1 MNPRGSGLL
10 FGPDASEWFLRRN
23 GLKLI
28 IRSHEGP
35 EARVGRCALKHRLA
49 RDGTITHGYF
59 VRLRAGKTWRGCRM
73 ATVLTTTR
81 LKVCAAPTVC
91 HWCMQWWVQAM

>member
-1 MNPRGSGLL
+1 MTVAQLQGHRGLAMNPRGSGLL

-35 EARVGRCALKHRLA
+35 EARVGRCALKCRLA
-49 RDGTITHGYF
+49 DDGMITSG
-59 VRLRAGKTWRGCRM
+59 
-73 ATVLTTTR
+73 
-81 LKVCAAPTVC
+81 
-91 HWCMQWWVQAM
+91 